1 MPDIFYYRDRF
12 LAPEET
18 PVPIEERGH
27 QFGDGVYEVVRVYGG
42 RPFLLDWHLD
52 RFERSLSVLEMA
64 NPFSRQEW
72 VELITEAIRRS
83 GFAEAQVYWQV
94 TRGIAARLHT
104 FPASPTVPSLTVHAA
119 TPKHKP
125 SGETQ
130 LLALPDDRWANAYV
144 KSINLLPNVVAKE
157 NAKRAGAVE
166 ALYVRSGVITEGAG
180 SNAFFVRD
188 GKLYTA
194 PANRFIL
201 GGITRRFVI
210 ELARLA
216 NIPVVEQAISLD
228 DLETV
233 DEVFMTS
240 STQEILPIQSI
251 VVSRNHFRQLH
262 ALPEAAPEHLVC
274 EPDELLTLWRTNAV
288 PGQLTERLDT
298 AFQAFVEEF
307 RKHGVTL
314 PGDISL
320 KTSQPFSK

>member
-1 MPDIFYYRDRF
+1 MPDIFYYQDRF
-12 LAPEET
+12 LAPGET

-72 VELITEAIRRS
+72 VTLITEAIRRS

-94 TRGIAARLHT
+94 TRGIAPRLHT
-104 FPASPTVPSLTVHAA
+104 FPASPTVASLTVHSAS
-119 TPKHKP
+119 PKHKP

-157 NAKRAGAVE
+157 NAHRAGAVE

-233 DEVFMTS
+233 EEVFMTS
-240 STQEILPIQSI
+240 STQEILPVQSI

-274 EPDELLTLWRTNAV
+274 EPDELLTLWRTNTV
-288 PGQLTERLDT
+288 PGKLTERLDT
-298 AFQAFVEEF
+298 AFQEFIEEF

-314 PGDISL
+314 PGDIPL
-320 KTSQPFSK
+320 KTSQQFSK